1 MGYTSDTER
10 RKMQI
15 KEMQIKAAIKHHYLT
30 GHTIKLTVIL
40 SDSNDAERVDQCDP
54 DDRNV
59 KCCIYLG
66 QHR

>member
-15 KEMQIKAAIKHHYLT
+15 KEMQSEAAIKHHYLIPLPNRAD
-30 GHTIKLTVIL
+30 TIKLMAIL

-54 DDRNV
+54 DDRNA
-59 KCCIYLG
+59 K
-66 QHR
+66 

>member
-15 KEMQIKAAIKHHYLT
+15 KEMQIEAAIKHHYLIPLPNRADR
-30 GHTIKLTVIL
+30 IKLMVIL

-54 DDRNV
+54 DDRNA
-59 KCCIYLG
+59 K
-66 QHR
+66 